1 MRYFLFAIVLFLSNA
16 SFAYDSSCDF
26 ITGSEP
32 ISFSQECQKQAAQT
46 LFVFERVGNTQPSST
61 DKIDYLVKATFLDA
75 SDNAYVKAAI
85 AAMSKALLVLSLG
98 FAVLKAGHEIWKAS
112 HHGDF
117 LGSAKGHFFKSL
129 ASKMLL
135 RILAVYSSVAALLF
149 LLTASLGLMIS
160 VAIVFQSILVEST
173 THDDVAIRSQVHAEA
188 ERIVDMNFQKLL
200 MMSSV
205 ALQQAKENIWR
216 ETRYDPE
223 SGKPYQFD
231 PSDSDY
237 YACVRQGG
245 EVWDDDASSY
255 TMLFMRRIKLC
266 AEKHLDWATQNAGLV
281 RFQDE
286 TGKEVRTA
294 VVAAESQLMSLASFV
309 HRRACAGSNADLKFD
324 EIAFARVCMSYSVTS
339 NEVTLSGGRFVI
351 DNQAVSSAALANQA
365 EAIKSQLVTALYEAG
380 MQKVNAYSYEKVRNT
395 PLSLVSILLN
405 ESKWRADIRESAFAG
420 MRFEALVNNERQGHS
435 LEEGFTESDEFGEDQ
450 KKRAAEQYMRVD
462 EIVADVAPTSR
473 KTFIDSIES
482 FANSITNNFFKN
494 AGYSSRG
501 CLENQCSAREFNQI
515 SNLYNASDSLMR
527 IGFGG
532 YVAMKSSEAIFKAFG
547 SESDKPDAEA
557 TSLQSMS
564 GFLANIALGLIVLG
578 LIGKL
583 GLIFQLLSHFIVGLI
598 NWFMSSI
605 AVALLF
611 TILLMK
617 QDENDKSES
626 NVPKAFLLI
635 LFKFVEPALLVVT
648 LVLALVLSY
657 ALTGIFNDLFYYFM
671 TQNGMLSVADGF
683 SLINILLSVFN
694 LVVYFALTFVI
705 LKLAIDSS
713 TQFSRAVAEAL
724 FSNDSRLENAT
735 SSVSQKAKDSLDKIA
750 EGGKSK

>member
-1 MRYFLFAIVLFLSNA
+1 MRYLLFAMVLFLSNP
-16 SFAYDSSCDF
+16 SFAYDASCDF
-26 ITGSEP
+26 ISGSEA
-32 ISFSQECQKQAAQT
+32 ISFNQECQRQAAQT
-46 LFVFERVGNTQPSST
+46 LFVFERVGDSQPSAT

-85 AAMSKALLVLSLG
+85 AAMSKALVVLSLG
-98 FAVLKAGHEIWKAS
+98 FAALKVAQEIWRAS

-117 LGSAKGHFFKSL
+117 LGSAKSHFFKSL
-129 ASKMLL
+129 ASKILL

-173 THDDVAIRSQVHAEA
+173 THDDVAIKSHVHAEA

-216 ETRYDPE
+216 ETRYDAE
-223 SGKPYQFD
+223 SGKAYQFD

-245 EVWDDDASSY
+245 QVWDDDASSY

-266 AEKHLDWATQNAGLV
+266 AEKHLDWATQDAGLV
-281 RFQDE
+281 RFTE
-286 TGKEVRTA
+286 TTGKEVRSA
-294 VVAAESQLMSLASFV
+294 IEAAEPQLMSLAALV
-309 HRRACAGSNADLKFD
+309 HRRACAESNAGLKLD
-324 EIAFARVCMSYSVTS
+324 EVAFARVCMSYSVTS
-339 NEVTLSGGRFVI
+339 NEVALSGGRFVV
-351 DNQAVSSAALANQA
+351 DNQAVSADALARQT
-365 EAIKSQLVTALYEAG
+365 EAIKSQLVTSLYEAG
-380 MQKVNAYSYEKVRNT
+380 MQKVNAYSYEKIRNT

-405 ESKWRADIRESAFAG
+405 ESKWRADIRESAFAA

-435 LEEGFTESDEFGEDQ
+435 LEEAFTESDEFGEGQ

-462 EIVADVAPTSR
+462 EIVADVTLTSK
-473 KTFIDSIES
+473 KTLIES
-482 FANSITNNFFKN
+482 VENFANSITNNFFKN
-494 AGYSSRG
+494 SGYSSSG
-501 CLENQCSAREFNQI
+501 CLENQCPAREFNQI
-515 SNLYNASDSLMR
+515 SNLYHASDSLMR

-547 SESDKPDAEA
+547 SDADKPDAEA

-578 LIGKL
+578 LLGKL
-583 GLIFQLLSHFIVGLI
+583 GLILQLLNHFVVGLI

-605 AVALLF
+605 AVVLLF

-635 LFKFVEPALLVVT
+635 IFKFVEPTLLVVT

-657 ALTGIFNDLFYYFM
+657 ALTGIFNNLFYYFM
-671 TQNGMLSVADGF
+671 TQNGILSVEGGF

-705 LKLAIDSS
+705 LKISIDSS
-713 TQFSRAVAEAL
+713 AQFSRAVAEAL
-724 FSNDSRLENAT
+724 FSNDSRFENAA
-735 SSVSQKAKDSLDKIA
+735 SSVSQKAKDLLDKIV
-750 EGGKSK
+750 EGTKSK